1 MSDPIRRAGRF
12 LAWTLVVYGLLVATH
27 LGEFWPFS
35 IYPMF
40 SQGGNDWSRAVV
52 REVPMRDYTVSW
64 DTTQLG
70 ALPGEPLALRSVGVD
85 NIDLANFVSKTDAW
99 TSQRVEALRRLFGD
113 APDDHRYVVFRVNGQ
128 ITERDSVVVEF
139 VPYVALGPD
148 GASVNPVLPR
158 TASTGSTVST
168 R

>member
-12 LAWTLVVYGLLVATH
+12 LALTLVVYGLLVATH

-52 REVPMRDYTVSW
+52 REVPMRGYTVSW

-85 NIDLANFVSKTDAW
+85 NIDLANFVSKTEAW
-99 TSQRVEALRRLFGD
+99 TPQRVEALRRLFGS
-113 APDDHRYVVFRVNGQ
+113 ATDDHRYVVFRVNGQ
-128 ITERDSVVVEF
+128 ITERDSVAVEF
-139 VPYVALGPD
+139 VPYVELRPD
-148 GASVNPVLPR
+148 GVSVNPVLPR
-158 TASTGSTVST
+158 TTSTGPATSA

>member
-1 MSDPIRRAGRF
+1 MSNPIRRAGRF
-12 LAWTLVVYGLLVATH
+12 LAGTLVVYGLLVATH

-70 ALPGEPLALRSVGVD
+70 ALPGKPLALRSVGVD
-85 NIDLANFVSKTDAW
+85 NIDLANFVSKTEAW
-99 TSQRVEALRRLFGD
+99 TPQRVDALRRLFGGATD
-113 APDDHRYVVFRVNGQ
+113 EHRYVVFRVNGK

-148 GASVNPVLPR
+148 GASLNPVLPR
-158 TASTGSTVST
+158 TASTGSVSA